1 MEVILNTG
9 KMSTLG
15 ECMRFTTCTLTL
27 AAVQA
32 PIKPLRDALHPPIL
46 MVLRMPSLQPGA
58 VTAPCRA
65 DWKDPGKSSDSKQ
78 PNKTIV
84 RCNVLIIK

>member
-46 MVLRMPSLQPGA
+46 MVLRMPSL
-58 VTAPCRA
+58 
-65 DWKDPGKSSDSKQ
+65 
-78 PNKTIV
+78 
-84 RCNVLIIK
+84 

>member
-15 ECMRFTTCTLTL
+15 ECTRFTTCALTL

-32 PIKPLRDALHPPIL
+32 PTKPLRDALHPPIL
-46 MVLRMPSLQPGA
+46 MVLRMPSL
-58 VTAPCRA
+58 
-65 DWKDPGKSSDSKQ
+65 
-78 PNKTIV
+78 
-84 RCNVLIIK
+84 